1 MVGFVFLNAKNSV
14 QCSLLPE
21 LFSDVHEVI
30 WVSLRPCRLPRGF
43 SNIIVAVVYHP
54 DQNPDTSN
62 AQLREYLMS
71 TLETIEVKYPNSA
84 IVVADDF
91 NKFNNKAQA
100 RNYQLKPLAKIPTRG
115 NNTLDQLF
123 TNLQDYHQEP
133 TAFPPFGLSDH
144 VTVITMPGLRLESK
158 SQRKSLKTR
167 DKRPRSVAAL
177 GRFLVAVPWEQA
189 LDHHSSC
196 DDKLSNIT
204 DIINYG
210 LNTIMPER
218 SVKIHQTDRPW
229 LNPDLKRLI
238 SKRQKAFASGNKP
251 LFNLLRNKVNRERK
265 RCRKV
270 YYNNK
275 VRDLKDTRPR
285 DWWREVKQMCGNARS
300 SRPDLRSN
308 LRTNTSCT
316 NQELANKVNEAFLNV
331 MEDYTPLAEDIFVP
345 CDDDEPISVSVDQ
358 VAAKL
363 KLISASRA
371 GGPNNLP
378 NWVLKTYS
386 DILARL

>member
-1 MVGFVFLNAKNSV
+1 M
-14 QCSLLPE
+14 C
-21 LFSDVHEVI
+21 
-30 WVSLRPCRLPRGF
+30 
-43 SNIIVAVVYHP
+43 
-54 DQNPDTSN
+54 
-62 AQLREYLMS
+62 
-71 TLETIEVKYPNSA
+71 TLETIEVKYPNNA
-84 IVVADDF
+84 IVVAGDF
-91 NKFNNKAQA
+91 NKFNFKAQA
-100 RNYQLKPLAKIPTRG
+100 RNYQLKPLVKIPTRG
-115 NNTLDQLF
+115 NNTLDQIF
-123 TNLQDYHQEP
+123 THLQDYYQEP
-133 TAFPPFGLSDH
+133 TAFPAFGLSDH
-144 VTVITMPGLRLESK
+144 VTVITMPGLSQESK

-167 DKRPRSVAAL
+167 GKRPSSVAAL
-177 GRFLVAVPWEQA
+177 GRFLVAVPWEQV
-189 LDHHSSC
+189 LVHHSSC
-196 DDKLSNIT
+196 DEKLSNIT

-251 LFNLLRNKVNRERK
+251 LFNLPRNKVNRERK

-285 DWWREVKQMCGNARS
+285 DWWREVKQLCGNARS
-300 SRPDLRSN
+300 SRPDLRAI

-316 NQELANKVNEAFLNV
+316 EQELANKIDEAFVSV
-331 MEDYTPLAEDIFVP
+331 MEDYTPLADDIFVP

-363 KLISASRA
+363 KQITVSRA
-371 GGPNNLP
+371 GGPDNLP
-378 NWVLKTYS
+378 NWVLKRTL
-386 DILARL
+386 IFLPPL